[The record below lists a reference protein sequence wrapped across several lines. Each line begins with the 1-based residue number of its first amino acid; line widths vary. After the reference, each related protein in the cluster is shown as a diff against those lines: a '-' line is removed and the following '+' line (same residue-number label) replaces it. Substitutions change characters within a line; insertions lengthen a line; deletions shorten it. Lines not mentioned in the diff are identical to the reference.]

1 MLRAL
6 SSGVSGI
13 QQFQNRLDVIGNNI
27 ANSNTIAFKA
37 ARTDFAD
44 AFSQTLQV
52 SSASSSGAGQSG
64 MQVGSGVNTAAVK
77 NIFTQ
82 GALNRTGVGTDL
94 AISGDGFFIVRDPV
108 SGIDYATRAGD
119 FRLDANG
126 FLITNKGMRVQ
137 GFDTGNNTSVGSRG
151 DIRIN
156 ADPGFVPATI
166 DPAATMTTFSIAK
179 NGTVNVQMSDGS
191 EFLRATIT
199 LQRFNDTQ
207 ALLKQGDNLF
217 SGIGAAGPLGGT
229 TSPQAE
235 IPGTNGLGEIQ
246 ANSLELSNVDLA
258 NEFANLISTQRGF
271 QASARIITVSD
282 EILQELVNLKR

>member
-27 ANSNTIAFKA
+27 ANSNTVAYKA

-52 SSASSSGAGQSG
+52 SSASSSGSNQAG

-94 AISGDGFFIVRDPV
+94 AVDGDGFFVVRDPV
-108 SGIDYATRAGD
+108 SFTEYATRAGD
-119 FRLDANG
+119 FRLDSNG
-126 FLITNKGMRVQ
+126 YLITNKGLRVQ
-137 GFDTGNNTSVGSRG
+137 GYITGLANRG
-151 DIRIN
+151 DIQIDDQF
-156 ADPGFVPATI
+156 APATT
-166 DPAATMTTFSIAK
+166 DPTATMTTFSIARDGSVK
-179 NGTVNVQMSDGS
+179 VHMSDGT
-191 EFLRATIT
+191 EFQRAVIL
-199 LQRFNDTQ
+199 LQRFNDPQ
-207 ALLKQGDNLF
+207 ALLKEGDNLF
-217 SGIGAAGPLGGT
+217 SGIAAAGPLGGAT
-229 TSPQAE
+229 PTPAN
-235 IPGTNGLGEIQ
+235 PGTNGLGNIESS
-246 ANSLELSNVDLA
+246 ALELSNVDLA

>member
-27 ANSNTIAFKA
+27 ANSNTIAFKS
-37 ARTDFAD
+37 ARADFAD

-52 SSASSSGAGQSG
+52 SSAGSSGSGQAG
-64 MQVGSGVNTAAVK
+64 MQVGSGVTTSAVK

-94 AISGDGFFIVRDPV
+94 AIDGDGFFIVKDPV
-108 SGIDYATRAGD
+108 SGAEFATRAGD
-119 FRLDANG
+119 FRLDTNG
-126 FLITNKGMRVQ
+126 YLITNKGLRVQ
-137 GFDTGNNTSVGSRG
+137 GFSTGDNTATGTRG
-151 DIRIN
+151 DIQID
-156 ADPGFVPATI
+156 ATYAPATT
-166 DPAATMTTFSIAK
+166 DPNARMSTFSISK
-179 NGTVNVQMSDGS
+179 NGDVEVQMSDGTS
-191 EFLRATIT
+191 FRRAAIT
-199 LQRFNDTQ
+199 LQRFNDPQ
-207 ALLKQGDNLF
+207 ALLKAGENLY

-229 TSPQAE
+229 SSPQAE
-235 IPGTNGLGEIQ
+235 LPSTNGLGGIQ
-246 ANSLELSNVDLA
+246 SSALELSNVDLA
-258 NEFANLISTQRGF
+258 NEFANLIATQRGF

>member
-6 SSGVSGI
+6 TSGVSGI

-27 ANSNTIAFKA
+27 ANSNTVAFKA

-52 SSASSSGAGQSG
+52 SSASSSGSNQAG

-94 AISGDGFFIVRDPV
+94 AIDGDGFFVVKDPV
-108 SGIDYATRAGD
+108 SGAEYATRAGD
-119 FRLDANG
+119 FRLDSNNY
-126 FLITNKGMRVQ
+126 LTTNKGLRVQ
-137 GFDTGNNTSVGSRG
+137 GWIPTTTSGARG
-151 DIRIN
+151 DIQ
-156 ADPGFVPATI
+156 I
-166 DPAATMTTFSIAK
+166 DTQFAPSTTAPTARMTTFSI
-179 NGTVNVQMSDGS
+179 GRDGS
-191 EFLRATIT
+191 VKVHMDDGTEFLRGVIMM
-199 LQRFNDTQ
+199 QKFNDPQ
-207 ALLKQGDNLF
+207 ALLKEGDNLF
-217 SGIGAAGPLGGT
+217 SGMGAAGPLGGT
-229 TSPQAE
+229 TPLAE
-235 IPGTNGLGEIQ
+235 QPGTAGLGSIESS
-246 ANSLELSNVDLA
+246 ALELSNVDLA
-258 NEFANLISTQRGF
+258 NEFASLITAQRGF

>member
-6 SSGVSGI
+6 QSGVSGI

-52 SSASSSGAGQSG
+52 SSASSSGAGQAG
-64 MQVGSGVNTAAVK
+64 MQVGSGVSTSAVK

-94 AISGDGFFIVRDPV
+94 AIDGDGFFVVTDPV
-108 SGIDYATRAGD
+108 SGTEYVTRAGD
-119 FRLDANG
+119 FRLDSNNY
-126 FLITNKGMRVQ
+126 LITNKGLRLQ
-137 GFDTGNNTSVGSRG
+137 GFNAANNTSSGARG
-151 DIRIN
+151 DIQIDAN
-156 ADPGFVPATI
+156 LAPATTS
-166 DPAATMTTFSIAK
+166 PTATMTTFSISRD
-179 NGTVNVQMSDGS
+179 GSINVHMSDGTQ
-191 EFLRATIT
+191 FMRAQLL
-199 LQRFNDTQ
+199 LQRFSDPQ
-207 ALLKQGDNLF
+207 ALLKEGDNLY
-217 SGIGAAGPLGGT
+217 SGIASAGPLGGAT
-229 TSPQAE
+229 PVAAA
-235 IPGTNGLGEIQ
+235 PNTNGLGGIESS
-246 ANSLELSNVDLA
+246 ALELSNVDLA

-271 QASARIITVSD
+271 QACARIITTSD

>member
-37 ARTDFAD
+37 ARTDFSD

-52 SSASSSGAGQSG
+52 SSASSSGSNQAG
-64 MQVGSGVNTAAVK
+64 MQVGSGVTTAAVK

-94 AISGDGFFIVRDPV
+94 AIDWRRLLHRRDPV

-126 FLITNKGMRVQ
+126 YLITNKGLRVQ
-137 GFDTGNNTSVGSRG
+137 GYNTGNNTSAGSRG
-151 DIRIN
+151 DIQIN

-166 DPAATMTTFSIAK
+166 DPAATMTTFSI
-179 NGTVNVQMSDGS
+179 GPDGGINVQMSDGS

-199 LQRFNDTQ
+199 LQRFSDTQ
-207 ALLKQGDNLF
+207 ALLKEGDNLF
-217 SGIGAAGPLGGT
+217 SGIGAAGHSGAQPLPRANCPT
-229 TSPQAE
+229 PTAWVKSRPTRSNCPTWTSP
-235 IPGTNGLGEIQ
+235 TNSPTSSPRS
-246 ANSLELSNVDLA
+246 A
-258 NEFANLISTQRGF
+258 
-271 QASARIITVSD
+271 ASRPAPASSR
-282 EILQELVNLKR
+282 

>member
-52 SSASSSGAGQSG
+52 SSASSSGSGQAG
-64 MQVGSGVNTAAVK
+64 MQVGSGVITSSVK

-94 AISGDGFFIVRDPV
+94 AIDGDGFFVVRDPV
-108 SGIDYATRAGD
+108 SLVEYVTRAGD
-119 FRLDANG
+119 FRLDSNNYI
-126 FLITNKGMRVQ
+126 ITNKGHRVQ
-137 GFDTGNNTSVGSRG
+137 GFNTPDQSATGPRG
-151 DIRIN
+151 DIQIN
-156 ADPGFVPATI
+156 ALLSPSTTSPT
-166 DPAATMTTFSIAK
+166 ATMTTFSISR
-179 NGTVNVQMSDGS
+179 GGNVSVHMSDGT
-191 EFLRATIT
+191 EFSRAQI
-199 LQRFNDTQ
+199 LMQRFSDPQ
-207 ALLKQGDNLF
+207 ALLKEGDNLF
-217 SGIGAAGPLGGT
+217 SGIAAAGPLGGT
-229 TSPQAE
+229 TPTAGA
-235 IPGTNGLGEIQ
+235 PGSNGLGSIESS
-246 ANSLELSNVDLA
+246 ALELSNVDLA
-258 NEFANLISTQRGF
+258 NEFANLIAPQRGF
-271 QASARIITVSD
+271 QASARIITTSD